1 MSLENPSIG
10 WVQLAGGLGV
20 NAVSVET
27 RADFENA
34 FARAMREKGPRLIE
48 AVI

>member
-1 MSLENPSIG
+1 MSLENPTID

-20 NAVSVET
+20 NAVSAKT
-27 RADFENA
+27 RAAFEGA
-34 FARAMREKGPRLIE
+34 FAQAMREPGPWLIE